1 MSAKSDVFKGFIVSN
16 CLIVVFCFLVF
27 FRFCLVYGVISLK
40 YLKMEIK
47 VFLNLNSEK
56 PVFVRQVITNDAVT
70 VDYACLL
77 RSMRI
82 LFGSDCVVE
91 FKIV

>member
-1 MSAKSDVFKGFIVSN
+1 
-16 CLIVVFCFLVF
+16 
-27 FRFCLVYGVISLK
+27 
-40 YLKMEIK
+40 MEIK
-47 VFLNLNSEK
+47 VFLNLKSDK
-56 PVFVRQVITNDAVT
+56 PVFVRQVITNDALT

-82 LFGSDCVVE
+82 LFGADCVVE

>member
-1 MSAKSDVFKGFIVSN
+1 
-16 CLIVVFCFLVF
+16 
-27 FRFCLVYGVISLK
+27 
-40 YLKMEIK
+40 MEIK
-47 VFLNLNSEK
+47 VFLNLKCDK
-56 PVFVRQVITNDAVT
+56 PCFVRHVITNDAVT

-82 LFGSDCVVE
+82 LFGPDCVVE

>member
-1 MSAKSDVFKGFIVSN
+1 
-16 CLIVVFCFLVF
+16 
-27 FRFCLVYGVISLK
+27 
-40 YLKMEIK
+40 MEIK
-47 VFLNLNSEK
+47 VYLSLKSDK
-56 PVFVRQVITNDAVT
+56 PVFVRQIITNDAVT

-82 LFGSDCVVE
+82 LFGTECVVE